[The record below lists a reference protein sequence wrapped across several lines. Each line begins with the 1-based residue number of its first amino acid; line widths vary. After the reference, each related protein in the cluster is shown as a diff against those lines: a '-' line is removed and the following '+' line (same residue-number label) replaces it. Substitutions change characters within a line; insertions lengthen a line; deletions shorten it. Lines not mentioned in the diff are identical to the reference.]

1 MPKNNIDPI
10 ATTNYIAVSRN
21 MVKKLG
27 CVESV
32 VLSDLH
38 ERYRYWCSQ
47 ATKFDFE
54 EIGSQGIYLNQVNRT
69 SSKTTHIY

>member
-1 MPKNNIDPI
+1 MPKNNIDPL

-32 VLSDLH
+32 VL
-38 ERYRYWCSQ
+38 
-47 ATKFDFE
+47 
-54 EIGSQGIYLNQVNRT
+54 IGVVKEKILIMVSILQLKKWKKN
-69 SSKTTHIY
+69 